1 MSRILYLSAKLRNT
15 KMASAVR
22 NTLKMLFP
30 IMLLGSFAEVIKFAF
45 LTKTGYMARVFGV
58 PNWLPF
64 NDEIGWIME
73 VIFHCTI
80 DMIALYAAYGVAYFT
95 AKEYGKEASSAGV
108 VGLLAFLIISFQ
120 PTSNGIPNFSQF
132 LMSQG
137 MLIALIIGYLCSR
150 LMIAFDNSKIS
161 NRIKIIGPIFLIM
174 IVSGLINL
182 FGVLLMKLQIPTY
195 VAGFVM
201 QQTQLKSFLYV
212 LGMGA
217 LTDLLSWMAIGGPF
231 TASPSFNDAPSM
243 SNMNA
248 ALKAG
253 SAWNVPYKFTDTTLF
268 HSFANFGGS
277 GVMIALIIAILLFSK
292 KTKNRNVS
300 KWSIFPA
307 IFNSHYSMMLGI
319 PVLFNPVFLLPFVLV
334 PVVNML
340 IAAFFIA
347 IHWIP
352 VAAYPVPS
360 GTPGPLIAFIGTN
373 GNWLTLILGVILIA
387 LDVLMY
393 LPFVKLSDRI
403 SQEAGEI
410 DEQA

>member
-1 MSRILYLSAKLRNT
+1 
-15 KMASAVR
+15 
-22 NTLKMLFP
+22 
-30 IMLLGSFAEVIKFAF
+30 
-45 LTKTGYMARVFGV
+45 
-58 PNWLPF
+58 
-64 NDEIGWIME
+64 
-73 VIFHCTI
+73 
-80 DMIALYAAYGVAYFT
+80 
-95 AKEYGKEASSAGV
+95 
-108 VGLLAFLIISFQ
+108 
-120 PTSNGIPNFSQF
+120 
-132 LMSQG
+132 MSQG

-174 IVSGLINL
+174 IISGLINL
-182 FGVLLMKLQIPTY
+182 FGVLLTKLQIPTY